1 MAPYLARVTAEVLP
15 WVAATYGAAGDAR
28 RTAFGGSSFGGVC
41 ALWAAMHYPQAF
53 SAVLVE
59 SPSLWFADE
68 RFFREEVATHTGPW
82 PDKMF
87 VGMGTR
93 EFSGTRPGQPP
104 AEAAKWDALL
114 VSYCRELAE
123 MLAAA
128 GLDGSRLKWQVCGS
142 GGGGTGL
149 LVVVCVED
157 GAVDARQC
165 WAVWCRLCSAPHL
178 CSAHRSPPT
187 CPRRPPH
194 ACPPFPPPCLQIGE
208 GAAHTE
214 SAWAE
219 RLPGA
224 LTFLLQPWW
233 ADTMARHSQSLFFTS
248 PRKLQ
253 AGQPAVL
260 FVNRQ
265 RSHALAGG
273 QGGHLQVRA
282 PQPGLRRLQAI
293 DAGRCRLV

>member
-1 MAPYLARVTAEVLP
+1 MEQWTRGSAGRS
-15 WVAATYGAAGDAR
+15 GAG
-28 RTAFGGSSFGGVC
+28 
-41 ALWAAMHYPQAF
+41 
-53 SAVLVE
+53 SAVLLICAL
-59 SPSLWFADE
+59 PTDPL
-68 RFFREEVATHTGPW
+68 
-82 PDKMF
+82 
-87 VGMGTR
+87 
-93 EFSGTRPGQPP
+93 PP
-104 AEAAKWDALL
+104 AP
-114 VSYCRELAE
+114 
-123 MLAAA
+123 A
-128 GLDGSRLKWQVCGS
+128 GPHMP
-142 GGGGTGL
+142 
-149 LVVVCVED
+149 
-157 GAVDARQC
+157 ARP
-165 WAVWCRLCSAPHL
+165 S
-178 CSAHRSPPT
+178 
-187 CPRRPPH
+187 
-194 ACPPFPPPCLQIGE
+194 PPPCLQIGE